1 MSARVKSPTILRLI
15 DSGEVL
21 DECDLTE
28 ARAKAIV
35 KAYALAGLTVEARA
49 SND

>member
-1 MSARVKSPTILRLI
+1 MSARIKAPTILRLI

-21 DECDLTE
+21 GECELTE

-35 KAYALAGLTVEARA
+35 KAYALAGLAVEAIA
-49 SND
+49 C

>member
-21 DECDLTE
+21 GECDLTA

-35 KAYALAGLTVEARA
+35 KAYAAAGLAVEAIA
-49 SND
+49 C

>member
-1 MSARVKSPTILRLI
+1 MSARVKAPTILRLV

-21 DECDLTE
+21 GERELTE

-35 KAYALAGLTVEARA
+35 KAYALAGLIVEAIA
-49 SND
+49 C

>member
-1 MSARVKSPTILRLI
+1 MSARVKAPTILRLI

-21 DECDLTE
+21 GECDLTE

-35 KAYALAGLTVEARA
+35 RAYALAGLAVEAVA
-49 SND
+49 